1 MDGLIAMEVT
11 LIIGGAG
18 FLGAAL
24 ASELKKRGVS
34 VRVFDL
40 LPHPDPSIPTH
51 IGDLRDKAQ
60 VREACTGVD
69 TVFQTASLVDWG
81 SRSRDRLYAVNV
93 KGNRNVISVCQELGV
108 PKLVYTS
115 SIDVVF
121 DGHPVANGD
130 ESLPYPAN
138 HLDHYGHSK
147 MLAEQEV
154 LAANGQHGLR
164 TCALRTAGIY
174 GPGDRHRLPSILKA
188 ARSGQNIRL
197 GDGSAKFGHVYVTN
211 VVHAHILA
219 AQALDGPAAGQA
231 YFIGDH
237 PPGNFF
243 DFFTPYLAAFG
254 FPPAKTSIPYR
265 VAYMLAI
272 LMETVARLGIG
283 PSTPTLTRYVVA
295 STCVDFYFSH
305 DKAKRELGYQPVV
318 SLEQA
323 QAETLAWLRA
333 DIK

>member
-1 MDGLIAMEVT
+1 MQGT
-11 LIIGGAG
+11 LVKDAVVIGGAG

-24 ASELKKRGVS
+24 ASELRRRGAS

-40 LPHPDPSIPTH
+40 VAHPDPSIPTQL
-51 IGDLRDKAQ
+51 GDLRDKAQ
-60 VREACTGVD
+60 VRTACEEAEV
-69 TVFQTASLVDWG
+69 VFQTAALVDWG
-81 SRSRDRLYAVNV
+81 PRSKDRLVAVNV
-93 KGNRNVISVCQELGV
+93 EGNHNVVSTCQELRV

-121 DGHPVANGD
+121 DGHPIANGD
-130 ESLPYPAN
+130 ESLPYPAR
-138 HLDHYGHSK
+138 HLDYYGHTK

-188 ARSGQNIRL
+188 ARSGQNMRL
-197 GDGSAKFGHVYVTN
+197 GDGSAKFRHVYVAN

-219 AQALDGPAAGQA
+219 AEALDGPAAGQA

-243 DFFTPYLAAFG
+243 DFFTPYLTAFG
-254 FPPAKTSIPYR
+254 FPPAKARIPYR
-265 VAYMLAI
+265 VAYGLAI
-272 LMETVARLGIG
+272 LMETAARLGIG
-283 PSTPTLTRYVVA
+283 PSTPPLTRYVVA

-305 DKAKRELGYQPVV
+305 AKAARDLGYEPIV
-318 SLEQA
+318 SFEQA
-323 QAETLAWLRA
+323 QAETLAWLKS
-333 DIK
+333 DQK

>member
-1 MDGLIAMEVT
+1 MKKVLV
-11 LIIGGAG
+11 IGGAG

-24 ASELKKRGVS
+24 ASELKKRGVD
-34 VRVFDL
+34 VHVFDL

-51 IGDLRDKAQ
+51 VGDLQNEAQ
-60 VREACTGVD
+60 VREACAGVD

-81 SRSRDRLYAVNV
+81 PRSKDRLYAVNV
-93 KGNRNVISVCQELGV
+93 TGNRNVISACQELGV
-108 PKLVYTS
+108 PRLVYTS

-121 DGHPVANGD
+121 DGHPIANGD
-130 ESLPYPAN
+130 ESLPYPSK
-138 HLDHYGHSK
+138 HLDHYGHTK
-147 MLAEQEV
+147 RLAEQDV
-154 LAANGQHGLR
+154 LAANGQNGLR

-197 GDGSAKFGHVYVTN
+197 GDGSAKFGHVYVAN

-219 AQALDGPAAGQA
+219 AEALDGAAAGQA

-237 PPGNFF
+237 PAGNFF
-243 DFFTPYLAAFG
+243 DFFTPYLASFG

-265 VAYMLAI
+265 LAYVLAM
-272 LMETVARLGIG
+272 LMETAARLGIG

-305 DKAKRELGYQPVV
+305 DKAVRELGYQPVV
-318 SLEQA
+318 SFEQA
-323 QAETLAWLRA
+323 QAETLAWL
-333 DIK
+333 KENNK

>member
-1 MDGLIAMEVT
+1 MAMENS

-24 ASELKKRGVS
+24 AAELKKRGVS

-51 IGDLRDKAQ
+51 IGDLRNEAQ
-60 VREACTGVD
+60 VREAFAGVD

-81 SRSRDRLYAVNV
+81 PRSKDRLYAVNV
-93 KGNRNVISVCQELGV
+93 EGNRNVISACQELGV

-115 SIDVVF
+115 SIDVIF
-121 DGHPVANGD
+121 DGHPIANGD
-130 ESLPYPAN
+130 ESLPYPAD
-138 HLDHYGHSK
+138 HLDHYGHTK
-147 MLAEQEV
+147 MLAEQDV
-154 LAANGQHGLR
+154 LAANGQHGLH

-197 GDGSAKFGHVYVTN
+197 GDGSAKFGHVYVAN

-219 AQALDGPAAGQA
+219 AQALDGAAAGQA

-237 PPGNFF
+237 PAGNFF

-254 FPPAKTSIPYR
+254 FPPAKARIPYR

-272 LMETVARLGIG
+272 LMETAARLGIG

-305 DKAKRELGYQPVV
+305 DKAARELGYRPII

-323 QAETLAWLRA
+323 RAETLTWL
-333 DIK
+333 KENNK

>member
-1 MDGLIAMEVT
+1 MAMEYA

-34 VRVFDL
+34 VCVFDL
-40 LPHPDPSIPTH
+40 LPHPDLSIPTI

-60 VREACTGVD
+60 VREACAGVD

-81 SRSRDRLYAVNV
+81 PRSKDRLYAVNV
-93 KGNRNVISVCQELGV
+93 EGNRNVISACQELGV

-115 SIDVVF
+115 SIDVIF
-121 DGHPVANGD
+121 DGHPIANGD

-138 HLDHYGHSK
+138 HLDHYGHTK
-147 MLAEQEV
+147 MLAEQDV

-197 GDGSAKFGHVYVTN
+197 GNGSAKFGHVYVAN

-219 AQALDGPAAGQA
+219 AQALAGPAAGQA

-237 PPGNFF
+237 PAGNFF
-243 DFFTPYLAAFG
+243 AFFTPYLAAFG
-254 FPPAKTSIPYR
+254 FPPAKVCIPYR
-265 VAYMLAI
+265 VAYLLAI
-272 LMETVARLGIG
+272 LMETFARLGIG

-305 DKAKRELGYQPVV
+305 DKAARELGYQPII

-323 QAETLAWLRA
+323 RAETLTWL
-333 DIK
+333 KENNK

>member
-1 MDGLIAMEVT
+1 MEDT

>member
-1 MDGLIAMEVT
+1 MAMENA

-24 ASELKKRGVS
+24 ASELKKRGVA

-51 IGDLRDKAQ
+51 IGDLRDEAQ
-60 VREACTGVD
+60 VREACAGVD

-81 SRSRDRLYAVNV
+81 PRSKDRLYAVNV
-93 KGNRNVISVCQELGV
+93 EGNRNVISACRELGV

-115 SIDVVF
+115 SIDVIF
-121 DGHPVANGD
+121 DGHPIANGD
-130 ESLPYPAN
+130 ESLPYPAD
-138 HLDHYGHSK
+138 HLDHYGHTK
-147 MLAEQEV
+147 MLAEQDV

-197 GDGSAKFGHVYVTN
+197 GDGSAKFGHVYVAN

-219 AQALDGPAAGQA
+219 AQALDGAAAGQA

-237 PPGNFF
+237 PAGNFF
-243 DFFTPYLAAFG
+243 DYFTPYLAAFG
-254 FPPAKTSIPYR
+254 FPPAKARIPYR

-272 LMETVARLGIG
+272 LMETAARLGIG

-305 DKAKRELGYQPVV
+305 DKAARELGYRPII

-323 QAETLAWLRA
+323 QAETLTWL
-333 DIK
+333 KENNK